1 MEIAITGYGIVSAI
15 GCDSQS
21 VLQSLC
27 DNRTGVTAARYLRTE
42 HKELP
47 VGEVKLSNS
56 EMKRLLS
63 IPEDEVLSRTTLMG
77 ILAVQQALRHA
88 HIGKEEA
95 SPLRVTLIL
104 GTTVGGMDV
113 TEEYFA
119 SFDNGQGGARYF
131 QGHDCGSCTDS
142 VAKYF
147 GKLFG
152 DVCTVS
158 TACSSAANAISLGAR
173 LIKDG
178 QTDIVVAGGS
188 EALSHFHLNGFNSLM
203 ILDHAPCRPF
213 DATRA
218 GLNLGEGAA
227 FVVLEKEESAK
238 RRGCPALAYL
248 TGYGNACDA
257 FHQTASS
264 PDGEGA
270 FRAMSEALHTAG
282 LKAEEISYVN
292 AHGTGTPNNDLCESA
307 ALRRIFGNK
316 MPAVSST
323 KGLTGHATSAAG
335 GLEAVICLLAMQEGF
350 IPGSAGFH
358 NADAGCITPTSGAD
372 KATLRHVMS
381 NSFGFGGND
390 SSLIFSTVP
399 AALPHEV
406 NQVHADTEIREAARV
421 EISTDEDLKAIS
433 RYIKPMEAR
442 RMGKLMKS
450 SLLASLQA
458 LDEAGIETP
467 DAVVTATAYGCT
479 ANSEKIL
486 RQMLS
491 DGENAV
497 SPTLFM
503 LSTHNTIGGNIAIR
517 TRCHGYN
524 TTYTQGAHSLECALR
539 DARMLLRSGQAR
551 NVLVG
556 CHDEL
561 TLLLRDLLGEDAPF
575 ATDFRS
581 TAILLTLCG
590 K

>member
-1 MEIAITGYGIVSAI
+1 MGIAITGYGIVSAI

-21 VLQSLC
+21 VLHALRE
-27 DNRTGVTAARYLRTE
+27 NHTGVAAARYLRTE

-47 VGEVKLSNS
+47 VGEVKFSNA

-63 IPEDEVLSRTTLMG
+63 IPEGETLSRTALMG
-77 ILAVQQALRHA
+77 ILAVKQALRHA
-88 HIGKEEA
+88 HIEGGDKL
-95 SPLRVTLIL
+95 PQRVALIL

-113 TEEYFA
+113 TEENFA
-119 SFDNGQGGARYF
+119 SFENTQDAARYF
-131 QGHDCGSCTDS
+131 QGHDCGSCSET
-142 VAKYF
+142 VANHF

-178 QTDIVVAGGS
+178 QADIVVAGGS
-188 EALSHFHLNGFNSLM
+188 EALSRFHLNGFNSLM
-203 ILDHAPCRPF
+203 ILDHAACRPF

-227 FVVLEKEESAK
+227 FVVLEKEENAN

-257 FHQTASS
+257 YHQTASS

-270 FRAMSEALHTAG
+270 FRAMNEALRTAG
-282 LKAEEISYVN
+282 LKAEDISYVN
-292 AHGTGTPNNDLCESA
+292 AHGTGTPNNDQCESA
-307 ALRRIFGNK
+307 ALRRIFGDSI
-316 MPAVSST
+316 PPVSST

-335 GLEAVICLLAMQEGF
+335 GIEAVICLLAMQEEF

-358 NADAGCITPTSGAD
+358 NADKDCVTPTMGTD
-372 KATLRHVMS
+372 KAALRHVMS

-399 AALPHEV
+399 TVGQEEPMQGRS
-406 NQVHADTEIREAARV
+406 NDDICEAAHI

-433 RYIKPMEAR
+433 HYVKPMEAR
-442 RMGKLMKS
+442 RMGRLMKS
-450 SLLASLQA
+450 SLLASQQA
-458 LDEAGIETP
+458 LEAGGVETP
-467 DAVVTATAYGCT
+467 DAIITATAYGCT
-479 ANSEKIL
+479 VNSEKIL

-491 DGENAV
+491 EGENAI

-517 TRCHGYN
+517 THCHGYN
-524 TTYTQGAHSLECALR
+524 TTYTQGAQSLECALR

-551 NVLVG
+551 SVLVG

-561 TLLLRDLLGEDAPF
+561 TPLLRDLLGDEAPF
-575 ATDFRS
+575 DTDFRS
-581 TAILLTLCG
+581 TAILLTICG